1 MSDPAVKIPSG
12 TIEVN
17 GITKVYGDLNVLQSL
32 DFTVNPGQLV
42 VLLGPSGCGKS
53 TLLSILAGL
62 LGSTQG
68 DCQLGGRA
76 MMVFQEDGLF
86 PWRRVQENVEL
97 GLEYKGLTQNQIR
110 QLSSRALAG
119 VGLKGFEDYYP
130 SQLSGG
136 MRQRAALA
144 RALVMDPDI
153 LLMDEPFGA
162 LDAIT
167 RMKMQQDLLEL
178 WQQEGKTILLVT
190 HDVDEALLLA
200 DRVLVMAPRPGRI
213 VLDTRVGLERP
224 REPGSG
230 VYLELRNQLLVAL
243 GLRGE
248 YWSPVI

>member
-1 MSDPAVKIPSG
+1 
-12 TIEVN
+12 
-17 GITKVYGDLNVLQSL
+17 
-32 DFTVNPGQLV
+32 
-42 VLLGPSGCGKS
+42 
-53 TLLSILAGL
+53 
-62 LGSTQG
+62 
-68 DCQLGGRA
+68 
-76 MMVFQEDGLF
+76 
-86 PWRRVQENVEL
+86 
-97 GLEYKGLTQNQIR
+97 
-110 QLSSRALAG
+110 